1 MCSITLDP
9 LAAATL
15 RFELNEVGDSVI
27 MSPVDAPQDG
37 EGPVRWRLHVHVDD
51 HAPAE
56 ALVRKAGEPENLV
69 ITPLQEPGQ
78 PE

>member
-1 MCSITLDP
+1 M
-9 LAAATL
+9 AGL
-15 RFELNEVGDSVI
+15 RRKREVAD
-27 MSPVDAPQDG
+27 
-37 EGPVRWRLHVHVDD
+37 
-51 HAPAE
+51 PAE